1 MDSLPRARLLYI
13 GWLVLGFAA
22 LGAGWY
28 AFGPAAEP
36 SPRQRYVEGV
46 AGEPRRINPLY
57 APLNGPDADL
67 AALLFNGLTRID
79 GDGTPIPDLAE
90 RWEVTADG
98 LTYTFHL
105 RPNAFWHDGER
116 LDAHDVVFTIAQV
129 QAPGF
134 RGPPALAAQWSGVVV
149 AAVDASTV
157 TARLPAPS
165 ASFLTRAALGVL
177 PEHLLVALGPVEL
190 YAAPFN
196 RAPVGTGPYRL
207 VRLTGAAAL
216 LERNPSYHFTAPALR
231 AIELRFFR
239 DRRSLA
245 GALRDGQLDSALL
258 GAVLTAEERAALDAR
273 PHLAATE
280 FVRGGYTV
288 LYLNNQRDPL
298 NDPRLRRAVAAS
310 IDTLALLAGAGGSG
324 LAGDGP
330 IVPGSWAY
338 ADGDWPPSEET
349 AALFEAAAWLPDGE
363 GKLQRAGQSL
373 VLELA
378 TNADPAREALAEAV
392 ATQLAARG
400 VEVEVV
406 TMSSVELLTRRLEPR
421 EYEMVIFGWETEVD
435 PDPYG
440 GWHTSQI
447 LPPGRNVAGYNDP
460 LSDALLEAA
469 RTTLD
474 VAERRDLYARFT
486 ARFVDTAASV
496 VLLYPASTY
505 VHPAGLGGLVEGLLF
520 EPSDRFRDVH
530 LWRIDRGGE

>member
-1 MDSLPRARLLYI
+1 MAHLH
-13 GWLVLGFAA
+13 
-22 LGAGWY
+22 
-28 AFGPAAEP
+28 
-36 SPRQRYVEGV
+36 
-46 AGEPRRINPLY
+46 
-57 APLNGPDADL
+57 ADL

-245 GALRDGQLDSALL
+245 AAVLMGAAALLLQWLWPAGPETSGLWKGGVLIGVIGGSALVYTGLILGFGVPEVKDLTARVRARFKRGAL
-258 GAVLTAEERAALDAR
+258 
-273 PHLAATE
+273 
-280 FVRGGYTV
+280 
-288 LYLNNQRDPL
+288 
-298 NDPRLRRAVAAS
+298 
-310 IDTLALLAGAGGSG
+310 
-324 LAGDGP
+324 
-330 IVPGSWAY
+330 
-338 ADGDWPPSEET
+338 
-349 AALFEAAAWLPDGE
+349 
-363 GKLQRAGQSL
+363 
-373 VLELA
+373 
-378 TNADPAREALAEAV
+378 
-392 ATQLAARG
+392 
-400 VEVEVV
+400 
-406 TMSSVELLTRRLEPR
+406 
-421 EYEMVIFGWETEVD
+421 
-435 PDPYG
+435 
-440 GWHTSQI
+440 
-447 LPPGRNVAGYNDP
+447 
-460 LSDALLEAA
+460 
-469 RTTLD
+469 
-474 VAERRDLYARFT
+474 
-486 ARFVDTAASV
+486 
-496 VLLYPASTY
+496 
-505 VHPAGLGGLVEGLLF
+505 
-520 EPSDRFRDVH
+520 
-530 LWRIDRGGE
+530 